1 MPRSSQDV
9 HKKILGR
16 AGEKAVAEYLRS
28 LGYEILKT
36 NYVTPFGEA
45 DIVAEDKKRGEI
57 AFVEVKTR
65 AADGLGSPEQA
76 FTPAKRDRVVRPPK
90 RWARKN
96 GNAIGRLP
104 LSTGC
109 RRGRNRTRVS
119 TWRKCGRGER

>member
-36 NYVTPFGEA
+36 NYITPFGEA

-65 AADGLGSPEQA
+65 SGD
-76 FTPAKRDRVVRPPK
+76 DYPPK

-119 TWRKCGRGER
+119 MWRKCGRGER